1 MSINDKKMILSILV
15 ENYSGTL
22 SKVAGLFTRR
32 GYNIDSLNVAE
43 TQDPNISRI
52 TVAVTGDSYIIE
64 QITKQLH
71 KLINVIKINILPE
84 GSSIQRELML
94 VKVNAVG
101 TKRTEIMQI
110 VDIFRANIAD
120 VSTKNMTIVITG
132 TEDKNNAFLE
142 LVRPY
147 GIVEMTRTGP
157 TALERG

>member
-1 MSINDKKMILSILV
+1 MNKNKKLILSILV

-71 KLINVIKINILPE
+71 KLINVIKVNILTE
-84 GSSIQRELML
+84 DTSIQFELMMI
-94 VKVNAVG
+94 KVNAIG
-101 TKRTEIMQI
+101 TKRAEIIQI
-110 VDIFRANIAD
+110 ADIFKANIVD
-120 VSTKNMTIVITG
+120 VSTKSMIMAITDS
-132 TEDKNNAFLE
+132 EEKNNNFLE
-142 LVRPY
+142 LLKPY

>member
-1 MSINDKKMILSILV
+1 MNKKFILSILV

-43 TQDPNISRI
+43 TQDPKLSRI
-52 TVAVTGDSYIIE
+52 TVAVTGDGYIIE

-71 KLINVIKINILPE
+71 KLINVIKITTLTE
-84 GSSIQRELML
+84 ETSVQRELMMI
-94 VKVNAVG
+94 KVNAVG
-101 TKRTEIMQI
+101 SKRTEIIQI
-110 VDIFRANIAD
+110 VGIFKSTIAD
-120 VSTKNMTIVITG
+120 VNTKNLTVVITG
-132 TEDKNNAFLE
+132 TEEKNNAILE
-142 LVRPY
+142 LLKPY

>member
-1 MSINDKKMILSILV
+1 MNTNKKLILSILV

-71 KLINVIKINILPE
+71 KLINVIKINILTE
-84 GSSIQRELML
+84 DSSVQFELMMI
-94 VKVNAVG
+94 KVNSVG
-101 TKRTEIMQI
+101 SKRAEIIQI
-110 VDIFRANIAD
+110 VDIFNANIVD
-120 VSTKNMTIVITG
+120 VSSKNMIIVVTG
-132 TEDKNNAFLE
+132 SEDKNNNFLQ
-142 LVRPY
+142 LLKPY

>member
-1 MSINDKKMILSILV
+1 MNKKVILSILV

-43 TQDPNISRI
+43 TQDPNLSRI

-71 KLINVIKINILPE
+71 KLVNVIKITALTE
-84 GSSIQRELML
+84 ETSVQRELMMI
-94 VKVNAVG
+94 KVNAVG
-101 TKRTEIMQI
+101 AKRTEIIQI
-110 VDIFRANIAD
+110 VGIFKATIAD
-120 VSTKNMTIVITG
+120 VNNKNLTVVITG
-132 TEDKNNAFLE
+132 TEEKNNAILE
-142 LVRPY
+142 LLKPY

>member
-1 MSINDKKMILSILV
+1 MNEKLILSILV

-71 KLINVIKINILPE
+71 KLINVIKITILTE
-84 GSSIQRELML
+84 AASIQRELMM
-94 VKVNAVG
+94 VKVNAIG
-101 TKRTEIMQI
+101 TKRTEIIQI
-110 VDIFRANIAD
+110 VDIFKANIAD
-120 VSTKNMTIVITG
+120 VTNKNMIIVITG

-142 LVRPY
+142 LLKPY

-157 TALERG
+157 AALERG

>member
-1 MSINDKKMILSILV
+1 MSKDKKLILSILV

-22 SKVAGLFTRR
+22 SKVSGLFTRR

-71 KLINVIKINILPE
+71 KLINVIKINILTE
-84 GSSIQRELML
+84 HTSVQFELMMI
-94 VKVNAVG
+94 KVNSVG
-101 TKRTEIMQI
+101 AKRSEIIQI
-110 VDIFRANIAD
+110 VDIFDANIVD
-120 VSTKNMTIVITG
+120 VSSKNMIIVVTG
-132 TEDKNNAFLE
+132 SEDKNNSFLH
-142 LVRPY
+142 LLTPY

>member
-1 MSINDKKMILSILV
+1 MNKKFILSIFV

-43 TQDPNISRI
+43 TQDPNISRV

-71 KLINVIKINILPE
+71 KLINVIKITILTQD
-84 GSSIQRELML
+84 SSVQRELMMI
-94 VKVNAVG
+94 KVSAVVS
-101 TKRTEIMQI
+101 KRAEIVQI
-110 VDIFRANIAD
+110 VDIFKAQIAD
-120 VSTKNMTIVITG
+120 VNNKNMTIVITG
-132 TEDKNNAFLE
+132 TEDKNNAILE
-142 LVRPY
+142 LLKPY

>member
-1 MSINDKKMILSILV
+1 MNNNKRVILSILV

-22 SKVAGLFTRR
+22 SKVSGLFTRR

-71 KLINVIKINILPE
+71 KLINVIKITTLSE
-84 GSSIQRELML
+84 ESSVQRELMM
-94 VKVNAVG
+94 VKVSAVG
-101 TKRTEIMQI
+101 SKRSEIIQI
-110 VDIFRANIAD
+110 VDIFKANISY
-120 VSTKNMTIVITG
+120 VNNKNMIVVITG

-142 LVRPY
+142 MIRPY

-157 TALERG
+157 AALERG

>member
-1 MSINDKKMILSILV
+1 MNEKLILSILV

-71 KLINVIKINILPE
+71 KLINVIKITILTE
-84 GSSIQRELML
+84 GSSIQRELMM

-101 TKRTEIMQI
+101 TKRTEIIQI
-110 VDIFRANIAD
+110 VDIFKANIAD
-120 VSTKNMTIVITG
+120 VTNKNMTIVITG

-142 LVRPY
+142 LLKPY

-157 TALERG
+157 AALERG

>member
-1 MSINDKKMILSILV
+1 MSENKKILLSILV

-43 TQDPNISRI
+43 TQDPKISRI
-52 TVAVTGDSYIIE
+52 TVTVTGDSYVIE

-71 KLINVIKINILPE
+71 KLINVIKISIL
-84 GSSIQRELML
+84 SSESSVQRELMMI
-94 VKVNAVG
+94 KVNSEG
-101 TKRTEIMQI
+101 QKRSELVQI
-110 VDIFRANIAD
+110 VNIFKANIID
-120 VSTKNMTIVITG
+120 MQHKNLIVSISG
-132 TEDKNNAFLE
+132 DEDKNNAFLE
-142 LVRPY
+142 LLKPF

>member
-1 MSINDKKMILSILV
+1 MNNKRVILSILV

-22 SKVAGLFTRR
+22 SKVSGLFTRR

-71 KLINVIKINILPE
+71 KLINVIKITTLSE
-84 GSSIQRELML
+84 ETSVQRELMM

-101 TKRTEIMQI
+101 SKRSEIIQI
-110 VDIFRANIAD
+110 VDIFKANISY
-120 VSTKNMTIVITG
+120 VNNKNMIVVITG
-132 TEDKNNAFLE
+132 AEDKNNAFLE
-142 LVRPY
+142 MIRPY

-157 TALERG
+157 AALERG

>member
-1 MSINDKKMILSILV
+1 MNNNKKLILSILV

-43 TQDPNISRI
+43 TQDSNISRI

-71 KLINVIKINILPE
+71 KLINVIKINILTE
-84 GSSIQRELML
+84 DASVQFELMM
-94 VKVNAVG
+94 VKINAVG
-101 TKRTEIMQI
+101 SKRAEIVQI
-110 VDIFRANIAD
+110 VDIFKANIVD
-120 VSTKNMTIVITG
+120 VNSKNMIIVMTG
-132 TEDKNNAFLE
+132 SENKNNNFLE
-142 LVRPY
+142 LIKPY
-147 GIVEMTRTGP
+147 GIIEMTRTGP

>member
-1 MSINDKKMILSILV
+1 MNKKFILSILV

-43 TQDPNISRI
+43 TQDPNLSRI
-52 TVAVTGDSYIIE
+52 TVAVTGDTYIIE

-71 KLINVIKINILPE
+71 KLINVIKITTLTE
-84 GSSIQRELML
+84 ETSVQRELMMI
-94 VKVNAVG
+94 KVNAVG
-101 TKRTEIMQI
+101 AKRTEIIQI
-110 VDIFRANIAD
+110 VGIFKATIAD
-120 VSTKNMTIVITG
+120 VNAKNLTVVTTG
-132 TEDKNNAFLE
+132 TEEKNNAVLE
-142 LVRPY
+142 LLRPY

>member
-1 MSINDKKMILSILV
+1 MSKNKKSILSILV

-52 TVAVTGDSYIIE
+52 TVAVSGDSYIIE

-71 KLINVIKINILPE
+71 KLINVIKINILTE
-84 GSSIQRELML
+84 DTSVQFELMMI
-94 VKVNAVG
+94 KVNSVG
-101 TKRTEIMQI
+101 AKRAEIIQI
-110 VDIFRANIAD
+110 VDIFDANIVD
-120 VSTKNMTIVITG
+120 VSSKNMIIVVTG
-132 TEDKNNAFLE
+132 SEDKNNSFLQ
-142 LVRPY
+142 LLKPY

>member
-1 MSINDKKMILSILV
+1 MNKRVILSILV

-22 SKVAGLFTRR
+22 SKVSGLFTRR

-71 KLINVIKINILPE
+71 KLINVIKITTLSE
-84 GSSIQRELML
+84 ETSVQKELMMI
-94 VKVNAVG
+94 KVSAVG
-101 TKRTEIMQI
+101 SKRSEIMQI
-110 VDIFRANIAD
+110 VDIFKANISY
-120 VSTKNMTIVITG
+120 VNNKNMIVVITG
-132 TEDKNNAFLE
+132 SEDKNNAFLE
-142 LVRPY
+142 MLKPY

-157 TALERG
+157 TALERC

>member
-1 MSINDKKMILSILV
+1 MNKNKKLILSILV

-32 GYNIDSLNVAE
+32 GYNIDSLNVAV

-71 KLINVIKINILPE
+71 KLINVIKVSILEDNP
-84 GSSIQRELML
+84 IQFELMMI
-94 VKVNAVG
+94 KINAMG
-101 TKRTEIMQI
+101 PKRAEIVQI
-110 VDIFRANIAD
+110 VDIFKANIVD
-120 VSTKNMTIVITG
+120 VNSKNMIIAITDS
-132 TEDKNNAFLE
+132 EEKNNNFLE
-142 LVRPY
+142 LLQPY

>member
-1 MSINDKKMILSILV
+1 MSKDKKLILSILV

-22 SKVAGLFTRR
+22 SKVSGLFTRR

-71 KLINVIKINILPE
+71 KLINVIKINILTE
-84 GSSIQRELML
+84 NTSVQFELMMI
-94 VKVNAVG
+94 KVNSVG
-101 TKRTEIMQI
+101 AKRSEIIQI
-110 VDIFRANIAD
+110 VDIFDANIVD
-120 VSTKNMTIVITG
+120 VSSKNMIIVVTG
-132 TEDKNNAFLE
+132 SEDKNNSFLH
-142 LVRPY
+142 LLTPY